1 VDAFDPKERG
11 KQDFIRFGE
20 LKKSFSGSST
30 MLSERLQELER
41 EGLVAKK
48 VHGSVPPKVEYSLT
62 ASARELDAIV
72 KELGGWYARW
82 KAGSLAQIGM
92 WLLRKGLVCNCNY
105 IQPLISRLCQ
115 RAS

>member
-20 LKKSFSGSST
+20 LKKSLSGISST
-30 MLSERLQELER
+30 MLTERLQKLER

-48 VHGSVPPKVEYSLT
+48 VHSSVPPKVEYSLT

-82 KAGSLAQIGM
+82 KAGSLAQTGM
-92 WLLRKGLVCNCNY
+92 
-105 IQPLISRLCQ
+105 
-115 RAS
+115 ATA